1 MRLETLAHRKPVG
14 GKRDEFSSLKL
25 NRVEVRQP
33 TLIRQEFSLQDF
45 ETLIN
50 DEHKT
55 KKERYHVLDLIGWDF
70 KNFQTQYLTHHFHSY
85 PARFIPQIPKTF
97 IRLFTKEGDTVIDP
111 FCGCGTTIVEA
122 FLNGRDSIGNDFN
135 PLACLITR
143 AKTRL
148 ISDKELD
155 LLDKNISK
163 IKRYVDSDHRRRE
176 YLKKLPKRNVSN
188 LFNRDMINEICLIK
202 EGLDE
207 LEDKEALY
215 ELGLV
220 ALSATIWSVIEAENE
235 IDIFANFYKKNNSM
249 MSIVREF
256 GKVVEKP
263 PQVTVISGDARDL
276 QIDSKISPLIVT
288 SPPYVNALDYYRVHM
303 YNMLWLGLDYEN
315 FRKHEIGGHSH
326 FIANRFRLLTEYL
339 ADMLRA
345 MMEMNRVLK
354 RGGVCVIAVGNSSLE
369 YELIESYKFFLAFAK
384 HVNFKPVKAIF
395 RNIDTTR
402 KYSSRDIGKIDDEYI
417 VVLEKERDLRGI
429 SAKDDGFVEEVVTK
443 LVREFEQR
451 VKEKPGS
458 SLRGKR
464 VSKERLEKNAERIA
478 EAIKFIPQ
486 DIKIKK

>member
-1 MRLETLAHRKPVG
+1 MK
-14 GKRDEFSSLKL
+14 FSSLTL
-25 NRVEVRQP
+25 NQVEARQP
-33 TLIRQEFSLQDF
+33 ILIRQEFSPQDYEALF
-45 ETLIN
+45 SNEY
-50 DEHKT
+50 KT
-55 KKERYHVLDLIGWDF
+55 KGARYRVLDLIGWDF
-70 KNFQTQYLTHHFHSY
+70 KSFQTQYLTHHFHSY

-97 IRLFTKEGDTVIDP
+97 IRLFTKEGDTIIDP

-143 AKTRL
+143 AKARL
-148 ISDKELD
+148 ASDKELD
-155 LLDKNISK
+155 LLDKKISG
-163 IKRYVDSDHRRRE
+163 IKRYVDSNHRRCE

-207 LEDKEALY
+207 LKDRETIY

-220 ALSATIWSVIEAENE
+220 ALSATIWSIVEAENE
-235 IDIFANFYKKNNSM
+235 IDIFANFHRKINSIT
-249 MSIVREF
+249 SIIKEL
-256 GKVVEKP
+256 GKVLEKP
-263 PQVTVISGDARDL
+263 PQVTVIHGDARDL
-276 QIDSKISPLIVT
+276 QMDSKISPLIVT

-303 YNMLWLGLDYEN
+303 YNMLWLGLDYDN

-339 ADMLRA
+339 ADMLRS
-345 MMEMNRVLK
+345 MMEMNRVLE
-354 RGGVCVIAVGNSSLE
+354 REGVCVVAVGNSSLE

-384 HVNFKPVKAIF
+384 YVGFRPVKVIF

-402 KYSSRDIGKIDDEYI
+402 KYTSRDIGKIDDEYI
-417 VVLEKERDLRGI
+417 VVLEKERDLQGI
-429 SAKDDGFVEEVVTK
+429 SAKDDGFVEEVVTQ
-443 LVREFEQR
+443 LVIKFEQR

-464 VSKERLEKNAERIA
+464 VSKERLEKNIERIA

-486 DIKIKK
+486 DIKIKE